1 MVRWWY
7 KGGMAEKEMSVVT
20 VSGDDKIQVEI
31 MSGGEGRE
39 EEKVTE
45 DEEVKDS
52 SRQGIRWLIQ
62 MKGEITKNDDRRGR
76 HEAGAQVFNE

>member
-31 MSGGEGRE
+31 MRGVKA
-39 EEKVTE
+39 EKKKKSLKMRRSKTQE
-45 DEEVKDS
+45 DRVLDGS
-52 SRQGIRWLIQ
+52 S
-62 MKGEITKNDDRRGR
+62 K
-76 HEAGAQVFNE
+76 